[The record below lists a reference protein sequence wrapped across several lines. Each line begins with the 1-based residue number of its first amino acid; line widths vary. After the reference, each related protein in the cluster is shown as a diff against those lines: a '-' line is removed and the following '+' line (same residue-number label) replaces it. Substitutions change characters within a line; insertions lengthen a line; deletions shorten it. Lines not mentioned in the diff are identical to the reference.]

1 MDKRKV
7 LIDTDPG
14 IDDGFA
20 ILTALNSK
28 EFDVLGIM
36 CVAGNKS
43 LPIVTPNALRLVDF
57 MKMDVPVVKGA
68 KACLDKLHLPD
79 EQENLSADCHGID
92 GMGESGLP
100 YTERCLLDIPAWDFM
115 LDKIRQYP
123 NEIEL
128 VALGPLTN
136 LAVAIQKDIETM
148 KKLKSITIMGGA
160 FNHKGNTTDYA
171 EYNIWF
177 DAKAASFVVENLA
190 DHVPMKFVGLDATHG
205 TVLSH
210 DVMDFLSYEGG
221 EMGQLLERISRP
233 YIKSYYDMT
242 RVIGAIIHDLYT
254 VLSLIDPSII
264 NKEEQVKCK
273 IYLDEVHRGQTAI
286 DEDGKFVT
294 AVMDFDDE
302 KLKRLFLNTLMPGK
316 AELIEEF
323 LPQL

>member
-1 MDKRKV
+1 MNKRKI

-20 ILTALNSK
+20 IMAALAYEK
-28 EFDVLGIM
+28 FDILGIM

-57 MKMDVPVVKGA
+57 MKRDIPIVKGA
-68 KACLDKLHLPD
+68 RACLKKLDLPE
-79 EQENLSADCHGID
+79 EQENLSADCHGVD

-100 YTERCLLDIPAWDFM
+100 YTERCLVDTPAWDFM
-115 LDKIRQYP
+115 LEKIKENPY
-123 NEIEL
+123 EIEL

-160 FNHKGNTTDYA
+160 FHHKGNTTEYA

-177 DAKAASFVVENLA
+177 DAEAAQIVVDALA
-190 DHVPMKFVGLDATHG
+190 DDVTIKFVGLDATHG

-210 DVMDFLSYEGG
+210 SFLAFLGYEGG
-221 EMGQLLERISRP
+221 ERGELLERISRP
-233 YIKSYYDMT
+233 YMKSYYDMNQI
-242 RVIGAIIHDLYT
+242 VGAIIHDLYT
-254 VLSLIDPSII
+254 VLALIDPSII
-264 NKEEQVKCK
+264 NKEEKVHTK
-273 IYLDEVHRGQTAI
+273 IYTDEIHRGQTAI
-286 DEDGKFVT
+286 DETGKPVI

-302 KLKRLFLNTLMPGK
+302 KLKRLYLNLMIPGK
-316 AELIEEF
+316 AEIIEKH
-323 LPQL
+323 LPKI